1 MKKSYKVKTDYYSD
15 ETLDIILKALPELGL
30 SLPLSI
36 DDCDN
41 ANEYFTDIEVSLATG
56 LSNGYKIDMDELD
69 DAADAHDALNQVD
82 CENEG
87 WGEPAIS
94 LEEFNRRLIER
105 QHRLQLMD
113 DSDEKI
119 V

>member
-1 MKKSYKVKTDYYSD
+1 MNYFTD
-15 ETLDIILKALPELGL
+15 EVLDTILKALPELGL
-30 SLPLSI
+30 SLPLSV
-36 DDCDN
+36 DDCYK
-41 ANEYFTDIEVSLATG
+41 ANEHFTDIEVDLANELT
-56 LSNGYKIDMDELD
+56 SGYKIDRKELD
-69 DAADAHDALNQVD
+69 DAAHANSALDQVD
-82 CENEG
+82 CENDG
-87 WGEPAIS
+87 WEEPAIS